1 MSDFA
6 SVSGRP
12 SWTSGVS
19 IPLPCAGS
27 RRRARLLASFAL
39 ATLLAGCQGGARV
52 VGIGKP
58 AVHVGSTRMGALLLP
73 PEFWALHAELEKL
86 FNQPVV
92 FDPII
97 NGAMIGRQLN
107 DGRLQFAIMSAR
119 EFAEISEDAR
129 VELVATGLNS
139 AGRPARKALIVAN
152 AASDVK
158 TLADCKGR
166 RFAFGPS
173 GDLLLDKAA
182 LAALARAGV
191 APGDLKRELPPISLT
206 GRLNALGGSS
216 EIAKLVAFDGSVP
229 AGVVDEVTYAS
240 LPESGGSLLT
250 GASRDQLRVLG
261 ETEAVPEMAVVASAK
276 ADPTRVQM
284 LREYLLSRAK
294 NNAEMLKQLG
304 VSGFGAADETLY
316 ADARRLLKGER

>member
-1 MSDFA
+1 MSDCA
-6 SVSGRP
+6 SVFGRTSNAFRFSFRP
-12 SWTSGVS
+12 SSD
-19 IPLPCAGS
+19 AS
-27 RRRARLLASFAL
+27 RRPARPLACLALIVLL
-39 ATLLAGCQGGARV
+39 TGCQGGARV
-52 VGIGKP
+52 VGLGKP

-107 DGRLQFAIMSAR
+107 DGRLQFAIMSAK
-119 EFAEISEDAR
+119 EFAEIPEDAR
-129 VELVATGLNS
+129 VELVASGLNS
-139 AGRPARKALIVAN
+139 AGRPARKAMIVAN
-152 AASDVK
+152 AGSDVK
-158 TLADCKGR
+158 SLADCKGR

-182 LAALARAGV
+182 LAALAKAGV
-191 APGDLKRELPPISLT
+191 AAGDLKRELPPISLT
-206 GRLNALGGSS
+206 GRLNALGGSG
-216 EIAKLVAFDGSVP
+216 EIAKLVAFDGTVP

-261 ETEAVPEMAVVASAK
+261 ETEAVPEMVVVASAK
-276 ADPTRVQM
+276 ADPARVQL
-284 LREYLLSRAK
+284 LREYLLSSAK

-316 ADARRLLKGER
+316 ADARRLAKGD